1 MTPQIAI
8 KIIEAIANCFYVYIL
23 MIFVRCLLTWIPNLN
38 WENFILK
45 LLKESVDLYLDL
57 FRKFIPPVGMFDLSP
72 MVAVLVLYILRNIIL
87 HGTIYLFVL
96 LGFLE

>member
-8 KIIEAIANCFYVYIL
+8 KIIEAIANCFYVYIW
-23 MIFVRCLLTWIPNLN
+23 MIIVRCLLTWIPNLN

-72 MVAVLVLYILRNIIL
+72 MVAVVVLYILRNIIL
-87 HGTIYLFVL
+87 HGAIYLFVL